1 MEHMIEQ
8 QIIALDMEA
17 LTNRMK
23 RLELEG
29 KVMTLLNQLWDGNCL
44 KPSPWRTVEVNW
56 EDDGMEVTAAELR
69 APTFYFMNETK
80 FWQQV
85 QQLLKARFRR
95 RTSHEPNRIR
105 IKADPN

>member
-29 KVMTLLNQLWDGNCL
+29 KVITLLNQLWYGNCL
-44 KPSPWRTVEVNW
+44 KPSP
-56 EDDGMEVTAAELR
+56 
-69 APTFYFMNETK
+69 
-80 FWQQV
+80 
-85 QQLLKARFRR
+85 
-95 RTSHEPNRIR
+95 
-105 IKADPN
+105 

>member
-44 KPSPWRTVEVNW
+44 KPSP
-56 EDDGMEVTAAELR
+56 
-69 APTFYFMNETK
+69 
-80 FWQQV
+80 
-85 QQLLKARFRR
+85 
-95 RTSHEPNRIR
+95 
-105 IKADPN
+105 

>member
-29 KVMTLLNQLWDGNCL
+29 KVITLLNQLWDGNCL
-44 KPSPWRTVEVNW
+44 KPSP
-56 EDDGMEVTAAELR
+56 
-69 APTFYFMNETK
+69 
-80 FWQQV
+80 
-85 QQLLKARFRR
+85 
-95 RTSHEPNRIR
+95 
-105 IKADPN
+105 